1 MKPTWL
7 SADEAARQLGVKRE
21 TLYAYVSRG
30 LIRSTAKGGA
40 TRERLYAREDVER
53 TRRRAED
60 RRDPS
65 AIATHALS
73 LGSPVLE
80 SRITLIE
87 NGRLYYRGLDAVQL
101 SRTRSIAQIASFIWN
116 VSLDSLP
123 ARARGSAPL
132 GARTLPFL
140 PRAQTMLATAAARD
154 AAAFDLRT
162 AAVAATGARIL
173 DLMTFAASGIA
184 AKPDE
189 EAIEA
194 RLVRGWKLDRR
205 AGGVLRAAIILCAD
219 HELNVSTF
227 TARCVASAGGSPYGA
242 VIAGLSALEGVRHG
256 GLTTRVESMLAAM
269 RRERRGAEALGARL
283 REGTPIDGFG
293 HPLYADGDPR
303 AQELFTLLERN
314 YRRSAELA
322 FTRSI
327 ADAGRSML
335 DAHPSLDFALASV
348 SRVLGLPA
356 GSGLVLFAIGR
367 TIGWIGHAIE
377 QYASGELIRP
387 RARYTGES
395 PERPADSNL
404 TRRSAAVRRESVSR
418 A

>member
-7 SADEAARQLGVKRE
+7 SADEAAHRLGVKRE

-40 TRERLYAREDVER
+40 SRERLYARDDIER

-65 AIATHALS
+65 GIATHALS

-101 SRTRSIAQIASFIWN
+101 SRGSSIAQVASIIWN
-116 VSLDSLP
+116 ISLDASLSRDSRFKP
-123 ARARGSAPL
+123 PRAPRS
-132 GARTLPFL
+132 LPFL
-140 PRAQTMLATAAARD
+140 ARAQTMLGAAAARD
-154 AAAFDLRT
+154 AAAFDLRPPAIAT
-162 AAVAATGARIL
+162 TGAHIL
-173 DLMTFAASGIA
+173 DLMVLAASGIA
-184 AKPDE
+184 AKSG
-189 EAIEA
+189 EAMEA
-194 RLVRGWKLDRR
+194 RLVQGWKLDRR
-205 AGGVLRAAIILCAD
+205 AGNVLRAAIILCAD

-256 GLTTRVESMLAAM
+256 GLTTRVESMLASM
-269 RRERRGAEALGARL
+269 RRERRGADALGARL

-293 HPLYADGDPR
+293 HPLYPDGDPR
-303 AQELFTLLERN
+303 AQEVLALLEKN
-314 YRRSAELA
+314 YRGSAELSFA
-322 FTRSI
+322 RDV
-327 ADAGRSML
+327 ADAGRMML

-348 SRVLGLPA
+348 TRVLALPP

-367 TIGWIGHAIE
+367 TIGWIGHAME
-377 QYASGELIRP
+377 QYAHGDLIRP
-387 RARYTGES
+387 RAKYVGGL
-395 PERPADSNL
+395 PAL
-404 TRRSAAVRRESVSR
+404 SVGR
-418 A
+418 

>member
-1 MKPTWL
+1 MKSTWL
-7 SADEAARQLGVKRE
+7 SADEAARRLGVKRE

-40 TRERLYAREDVER
+40 SRERLYAREDIER

-87 NGRLYYRGLDAVQL
+87 NGRLYYRGRDAIQL
-101 SRTRSIAQIASFIWN
+101 SRTSSIAQTALLIWDVSFDAFAGR
-116 VSLDSLP
+116 S
-123 ARARGSAPL
+123 RAKPPRPS
-132 GARTLPFL
+132 RMLPFL
-140 PRAQTMLATAAARD
+140 ARAQTMLATAAARD
-154 AAAFDLRT
+154 AAAFDLRPEAI
-162 AAVAATGARIL
+162 AAAGAHIL
-173 DLMTFAASGIA
+173 DLMALAASGVAPTSHEDVI
-184 AKPDE
+184 E
-189 EAIEA
+189 E
-194 RLVRGWKLDRR
+194 RLVRGWNLDRR
-205 AGGVLRAAIILCAD
+205 AGAVLRAAIILCAD

-227 TARCVASAGGSPYGA
+227 TARCVASAGGSAYGA

-256 GLTTRVESMLAAM
+256 GLTTRVESMLASM
-269 RRERRGAEALGARL
+269 RHARRGADALGARL

-293 HPLYADGDPR
+293 HPLYPNGDPR
-303 AQELFTLLERN
+303 AQELFALLARTH
-314 YRRSAELA
+314 RRSPELA
-322 FTRSI
+322 FACDV

-335 DAHPSLDFALASV
+335 DAQPSLDFALATV
-348 SRVLGLPA
+348 SRVLSLPP

-377 QYASGELIRP
+377 QYAKGELIRP
-387 RARYTGES
+387 RARYTGE
-395 PERPADSNL
+395 
-404 TRRSAAVRRESVSR
+404 RREEEKSAKGERIR
-418 A
+418 ASP